1 MGILTAQQSA
11 EINRAGTSG
20 MGHLRVVRTT
30 DASLGGGRNA
40 REIRQIAGFGV
51 GSGIEPAGMVPAEI
65 VPVTTRSTEAPSS
78 TGGR

>member
-1 MGILTAQQSA
+1 MGILAAQQNA

-20 MGHLRVVRTT
+20 MGHLRVMRTT
-30 DASLGGGRNA
+30 DASLDASGIA

-51 GSGIEPAGMVPAEI
+51 GSGIAPAGMALAGMVL
-65 VPVTTRSTEAPSS
+65 VTTRSAEAPSS